1 MVIDCSKYAGKCACG
16 RVHTMETRAAVIE
29 PGCLFEFEKYMAQ
42 FGVTGKRC
50 ALYGENSYAATA
62 DRHPRAEQQ
71 IVLDPTGLH
80 ANEISTAEVLA
91 KLEGDVEVI
100 VAVGSGTIHD
110 IARFCAHER
119 GIRFVSCPTGAS
131 VDGFCSTVAAM
142 TWYGFKKTLPAVAP
156 EIVLADTE
164 IIKNAPM
171 ELVRS
176 GVGDIMAKYTALADW
191 KMAHVLTNELLCE
204 KIYSIMQDAADTV
217 MQSVPGIARGEESAY
232 ANVTYALIM
241 SGIAMQMMGNSRPAS
256 GAEHHMSHFWETIIE
271 QRGERPAMHGEQV
284 AVGTVLVL
292 RLIEELLAADV
303 DFDAARRAA
312 REYDKAAWESEI
324 RAVYGAAAQAVIDM
338 EAAAGK
344 NDTKA
349 RLRRIDS
356 MEKNWDAVCAQLR
369 TLPPAQ
375 EIYALL
381 HEVGCPCTPR
391 EIGVDKA
398 LLKQTFMYCKEI
410 RARYTVF
417 QTVYD
422 LGLLDELSD
431 RVIAKTETL

>member
-1 MVIDCSKYAGKCACG
+1 MFIDCSKYAGKCACG
-16 RVHTMETRAAVIE
+16 REHTMETRAAVIE

-62 DRHPRAEQQ
+62 DRHPRAEQK

-217 MQSVPGIARGEESAY
+217 MQSVLGIARGEESAY

-256 GAEHHMSHFWETIIE
+256 GAEHHISHMIE
-271 QRGERPAMHGEQV
+271 MEPEAFPVKFPAMHGEKTGV
-284 AVGTVLVL
+284 GSLIAV
-292 RLIEELLAADV
+292 
-303 DFDAARRAA
+303 
-312 REYDKAAWESEI
+312 REYKRLAKIEDITPYITDYAPIPEEHFRKFFGERLADSLIRENENDCLAKVSREKLSASWGELRHIIDELPTEEYLYGLLEMLDAKRDLASIGVEESE
-324 RAVYGAAAQAVIDM
+324 
-338 EAAAGK
+338 
-344 NDTKA
+344 
-349 RLRRIDS
+349 
-356 MEKNWDAVCAQLR
+356 
-369 TLPPAQ
+369 LP
-375 EIYALL
+375 
-381 HEVGCPCTPR
+381 V
-391 EIGVDKA
+391 
-398 LLKQTFMYCKEI
+398 LLKNSPLVRNRLTLMRTRRMMKIYEI
-410 RARYTVF
+410 
-417 QTVYD
+417 
-422 LGLLDELSD
+422 E
-431 RVIAKTETL
+431 

>member
-16 RVHTMETRAAVIE
+16 REHTMETRAAVIE
-29 PGCLFEFEKYMAQ
+29 PGCLFEFEKYMAE

-204 KIYSIMQDAADTV
+204 EIYSIMQRAVDTV
-217 MQSVPGIARGEESAY
+217 MQSVPGIVRGEESAY
-232 ANVTYALIM
+232 ADVTYALIM

-256 GAEHHMSHFWETIIE
+256 GAEHHISHMIE
-271 QRGERPAMHGEQV
+271 MEPEAFPVKFPAMHGEKTGV
-284 AVGTVLVL
+284 GSLIAV
-292 RLIEELLAADV
+292 
-303 DFDAARRAA
+303 
-312 REYDKAAWESEI
+312 REYKRLAKIEDITPYITDYAPIPEEHFRKFFGERLADSLMKENE
-324 RAVYGAAAQAVIDM
+324 
-338 EAAAGK
+338 
-344 NDTKA
+344 NDCLAKVSREKLSA
-349 RLRRIDS
+349 SWGELRRIIDELPTEEYLYGLLE
-356 MEKNWDAVCAQLR
+356 MLDAKRDLAS
-369 TLPPAQ
+369 
-375 EIYALL
+375 
-381 HEVGCPCTPR
+381 
-391 EIGVDKA
+391 IGVEESELPV
-398 LLKQTFMYCKEI
+398 LLKNSPLVRNRLTLMRTRRMMKIYEI
-410 RARYTVF
+410 
-417 QTVYD
+417 
-422 LGLLDELSD
+422 
-431 RVIAKTETL
+431 K

>member
-1 MVIDCSKYAGKCACG
+1 MFIDCSNYAGKCACG
-16 RVHTMETRAAVIE
+16 REHTMETRAAVIE
-29 PGCLFEFEKYMAQ
+29 PGCLFEFEKYMTQ

-62 DRHPRAEQQ
+62 DRHPCAEQK

-164 IIKNAPM
+164 IIKNAPL

-217 MQSVPGIARGEESAY
+217 MQSVPGIACGEESAY

-256 GAEHHMSHFWETIIE
+256 GAEHHISHMIE
-271 QRGERPAMHGEQV
+271 MEPEAFPVKFPAMHGEKTGV
-284 AVGTVLVL
+284 GSLIAV
-292 RLIEELLAADV
+292 
-303 DFDAARRAA
+303 
-312 REYDKAAWESEI
+312 REYKRLAKIEDIAPYITDYAPIPEEHFRKFFGERLADSLIKENENDCLAKVSREKLSASWGELRYIIDELPTEEYL
-324 RAVYGAAAQAVIDM
+324 YGLLEM
-338 EAAAGK
+338 
-344 NDTKA
+344 
-349 RLRRIDS
+349 L
-356 MEKNWDAVCAQLR
+356 DAKRDLAS
-369 TLPPAQ
+369 
-375 EIYALL
+375 
-381 HEVGCPCTPR
+381 
-391 EIGVDKA
+391 IGVDESELPV
-398 LLKQTFMYCKEI
+398 LLKNSPLVRNRLTLMRTRRMMKIYEI
-410 RARYTVF
+410 
-417 QTVYD
+417 
-422 LGLLDELSD
+422 
-431 RVIAKTETL
+431 K

>member
-16 RVHTMETRAAVIE
+16 REHTMETRAAVIE
-29 PGCLFEFEKYMAQ
+29 PGCLFEFEKYMAE

-217 MQSVPGIARGEESAY
+217 MQSVPGIVRGEESAY
-232 ANVTYALIM
+232 ADVTYALIM

-256 GAEHHMSHFWETIIE
+256 GAEHHISHMIE
-271 QRGERPAMHGEQV
+271 MEPEAFPVKFPAMHGEKTGV
-284 AVGTVLVL
+284 GSLIAV
-292 RLIEELLAADV
+292 
-303 DFDAARRAA
+303 
-312 REYDKAAWESEI
+312 REYKRLAKIEDITPYITDYAPIPEEHFRKFFGERLADSLMKENETDCLAKVSREKLSASWGE
-324 RAVYGAAAQAVIDM
+324 
-338 EAAAGK
+338 
-344 NDTKA
+344 
-349 RLRRIDS
+349 LRRIIDELPTEEYLYGLLE
-356 MEKNWDAVCAQLR
+356 MLDAKRDLAS
-369 TLPPAQ
+369 
-375 EIYALL
+375 
-381 HEVGCPCTPR
+381 
-391 EIGVDKA
+391 IGVEESELPV
-398 LLKQTFMYCKEI
+398 LLKNSPLVRNRLTLMRTRRMMNICEI
-410 RARYTVF
+410 
-417 QTVYD
+417 
-422 LGLLDELSD
+422 E
-431 RVIAKTETL
+431 

>member
-1 MVIDCSKYAGKCACG
+1 MFIDCSKYAGKCACG
-16 RVHTMETRAAVIE
+16 REHTMETRAAVIE

-62 DRHPRAEQQ
+62 DRHPRAEQK

-217 MQSVPGIARGEESAY
+217 MQSVPGIVRGEESAY
-232 ANVTYALIM
+232 ADVTYALIM

-256 GAEHHMSHFWETIIE
+256 GAEHHISHMIE
-271 QRGERPAMHGEQV
+271 MEPEAFPVKFPAMHGEKTGV
-284 AVGTVLVL
+284 GSLIAV
-292 RLIEELLAADV
+292 
-303 DFDAARRAA
+303 
-312 REYDKAAWESEI
+312 REYKRLAKIEDITPYITDYAPIPEEHFRKFFGERLADSLIKENENDCLAKVSREKLSASWGELRHIIDELPTEEYLYGLLEMLDAKRDLASIGVEESE
-324 RAVYGAAAQAVIDM
+324 
-338 EAAAGK
+338 
-344 NDTKA
+344 
-349 RLRRIDS
+349 
-356 MEKNWDAVCAQLR
+356 
-369 TLPPAQ
+369 LP
-375 EIYALL
+375 
-381 HEVGCPCTPR
+381 V
-391 EIGVDKA
+391 
-398 LLKQTFMYCKEI
+398 LLKNSPLVRNRLTLMRTRRMMKIYEI
-410 RARYTVF
+410 
-417 QTVYD
+417 
-422 LGLLDELSD
+422 E
-431 RVIAKTETL
+431 

>member
-1 MVIDCSKYAGKCACG
+1 MFIDCSKYAGKCACG
-16 RVHTMETRAAVIE
+16 REHTMETRAAVIE

-62 DRHPRAEQQ
+62 DRHPRAEQK

-217 MQSVPGIARGEESAY
+217 MQSVPGIVRGEESAY
-232 ANVTYALIM
+232 ADVTYALIM

-256 GAEHHMSHFWETIIE
+256 GAEHHISHMIE
-271 QRGERPAMHGEQV
+271 MEPEAFPVKFPAMHGEKTGV
-284 AVGTVLVL
+284 GSLIAV
-292 RLIEELLAADV
+292 
-303 DFDAARRAA
+303 
-312 REYDKAAWESEI
+312 REYKRLAKIEDITPYITDYAPIPEEHFRRFFGERLADSLIKENENDCLAKVSREKLSASWGELRHIIDELPTEEYLYGLLEMLDAKRDLASIGVEESE
-324 RAVYGAAAQAVIDM
+324 
-338 EAAAGK
+338 
-344 NDTKA
+344 
-349 RLRRIDS
+349 
-356 MEKNWDAVCAQLR
+356 
-369 TLPPAQ
+369 LP
-375 EIYALL
+375 
-381 HEVGCPCTPR
+381 V
-391 EIGVDKA
+391 
-398 LLKQTFMYCKEI
+398 LLKNSPLVRNRLTLMRTRRMMKIYEI
-410 RARYTVF
+410 
-417 QTVYD
+417 
-422 LGLLDELSD
+422 E
-431 RVIAKTETL
+431 

>member
-16 RVHTMETRAAVIE
+16 REHTMETRAAVIE
-29 PGCLFEFEKYMAQ
+29 PGCLFEFEKYMAE

-204 KIYSIMQDAADTV
+204 EIYSIMQRAVDTV
-217 MQSVPGIARGEESAY
+217 MQSVPGIVRGEESAY
-232 ANVTYALIM
+232 ADVTYALIM

-256 GAEHHMSHFWETIIE
+256 GAEHHISHMIE
-271 QRGERPAMHGEQV
+271 MEPEAFPVKFPAMHGEKTGV
-284 AVGTVLVL
+284 GSLIAV
-292 RLIEELLAADV
+292 
-303 DFDAARRAA
+303 
-312 REYDKAAWESEI
+312 REYKRLAKIEDITPYITDYAPIPEEHFRKFFGERLADSLMKENE
-324 RAVYGAAAQAVIDM
+324 
-338 EAAAGK
+338 
-344 NDTKA
+344 NDCLAKVSREKLSA
-349 RLRRIDS
+349 SWGELRRIIDELPTEEYLYWLLE
-356 MEKNWDAVCAQLR
+356 MLDAKRDLAS
-369 TLPPAQ
+369 
-375 EIYALL
+375 
-381 HEVGCPCTPR
+381 
-391 EIGVDKA
+391 IGVEESELPA
-398 LLKQTFMYCKEI
+398 LLKNSPLVRNRLTLMRTRRMMKIYEI
-410 RARYTVF
+410 
-417 QTVYD
+417 
-422 LGLLDELSD
+422 
-431 RVIAKTETL
+431 K

>member
-16 RVHTMETRAAVIE
+16 REHTMETRAAVIE
-29 PGCLFEFEKYMAQ
+29 PGCLFEFEKYMAE

-217 MQSVPGIARGEESAY
+217 MQSVPGIVRGEESAY
-232 ANVTYALIM
+232 ADVTYALIM

-256 GAEHHMSHFWETIIE
+256 GAEHHISHMIE
-271 QRGERPAMHGEQV
+271 MEPEAFPVKFPAMHGEKTGV
-284 AVGTVLVL
+284 GSLIAV
-292 RLIEELLAADV
+292 
-303 DFDAARRAA
+303 
-312 REYDKAAWESEI
+312 REYKRLAKIEDITPYITDYAPIPEEHFRKFFGERLADSLMKENE
-324 RAVYGAAAQAVIDM
+324 
-338 EAAAGK
+338 
-344 NDTKA
+344 NDCLAKVSREKLSA
-349 RLRRIDS
+349 SWGELRRIIDELPTEEYLYGLLE
-356 MEKNWDAVCAQLR
+356 MLDAKRDLAS
-369 TLPPAQ
+369 
-375 EIYALL
+375 
-381 HEVGCPCTPR
+381 
-391 EIGVDKA
+391 IGVEESELPV
-398 LLKQTFMYCKEI
+398 LLKNSPLVRNRLTLMRTRRMMKIYEI
-410 RARYTVF
+410 
-417 QTVYD
+417 
-422 LGLLDELSD
+422 E
-431 RVIAKTETL
+431 

>member
-16 RVHTMETRAAVIE
+16 REHTMETRAAVIE
-29 PGCLFEFEKYMAQ
+29 PGCLFEFEKYMAE

-164 IIKNAPM
+164 IIKSAPM

-191 KMAHVLTNELLCE
+191 KMAHILTNELLCE

-217 MQSVPGIARGEESAY
+217 MQSVPGIVRGEESAY
-232 ANVTYALIM
+232 ADVTYALIM

-256 GAEHHMSHFWETIIE
+256 GAEHHISHMIE
-271 QRGERPAMHGEQV
+271 MEPEAFPVKFPAMHGEKTGV
-284 AVGTVLVL
+284 GSLIAV
-292 RLIEELLAADV
+292 
-303 DFDAARRAA
+303 
-312 REYDKAAWESEI
+312 REYKRLAKIEDITPYITDYAPIPEEHFRKFFGERLADSLMKENE
-324 RAVYGAAAQAVIDM
+324 
-338 EAAAGK
+338 
-344 NDTKA
+344 NDCLAKVSREKLSA
-349 RLRRIDS
+349 SWGELRRIIDELPTEEYLYGLLE
-356 MEKNWDAVCAQLR
+356 MLDAKRDLAS
-369 TLPPAQ
+369 
-375 EIYALL
+375 
-381 HEVGCPCTPR
+381 
-391 EIGVDKA
+391 IGVEESELSV
-398 LLKQTFMYCKEI
+398 LLKNSPLVRNRLTLMRTRRMMNICEI
-410 RARYTVF
+410 
-417 QTVYD
+417 
-422 LGLLDELSD
+422 E
-431 RVIAKTETL
+431 

>member
-16 RVHTMETRAAVIE
+16 REHTMETRAAVIE

-217 MQSVPGIARGEESAY
+217 MQSVPGIVRGEESAY
-232 ANVTYALIM
+232 ADVTYALIM

-256 GAEHHMSHFWETIIE
+256 GAEHHISHMIE
-271 QRGERPAMHGEQV
+271 MEPEAFPVKFPAMHGEKTGV
-284 AVGTVLVL
+284 GSLIAV
-292 RLIEELLAADV
+292 
-303 DFDAARRAA
+303 
-312 REYDKAAWESEI
+312 REYKRLAKIEDITPYITDYAPIPEEHFRKFFGERLADSLIKENE
-324 RAVYGAAAQAVIDM
+324 
-338 EAAAGK
+338 
-344 NDTKA
+344 NDCLAKVSREKLSA
-349 RLRRIDS
+349 SWGELRRIIDELPTEEYLYGLLE
-356 MEKNWDAVCAQLR
+356 MLDAKRDLAS
-369 TLPPAQ
+369 
-375 EIYALL
+375 
-381 HEVGCPCTPR
+381 
-391 EIGVDKA
+391 IGVEESELSV
-398 LLKQTFMYCKEI
+398 LLKNSPLVRNRLTLMRTRRMMNICEI
-410 RARYTVF
+410 
-417 QTVYD
+417 
-422 LGLLDELSD
+422 E
-431 RVIAKTETL
+431 

>member
-16 RVHTMETRAAVIE
+16 REHTMETRAAVIE
-29 PGCLFEFEKYMAQ
+29 PGCLFEFEKYMAE

-217 MQSVPGIARGEESAY
+217 MQSVPGIVRGEESAY
-232 ANVTYALIM
+232 ADVTYALIM

-256 GAEHHMSHFWETIIE
+256 GAEHHISHMIE
-271 QRGERPAMHGEQV
+271 MEPEAFPVKFPAMHGEKTGV
-284 AVGTVLVL
+284 GSLIAV
-292 RLIEELLAADV
+292 
-303 DFDAARRAA
+303 
-312 REYDKAAWESEI
+312 REYKRLAKIEDITPYITDYAPIQEEHFRKFFGERLADSLMKENENDCLAKVSREKLSASW
-324 RAVYGAAAQAVIDM
+324 
-338 EAAAGK
+338 GK
-344 NDTKA
+344 
-349 RLRRIDS
+349 LRRIIDELPTEEYLYGLLE
-356 MEKNWDAVCAQLR
+356 MLDAKRDLAS
-369 TLPPAQ
+369 
-375 EIYALL
+375 
-381 HEVGCPCTPR
+381 
-391 EIGVDKA
+391 IGVEESELPV
-398 LLKQTFMYCKEI
+398 LLKNSPLVRNRLTLMRTRRMMNICEI
-410 RARYTVF
+410 
-417 QTVYD
+417 
-422 LGLLDELSD
+422 E
-431 RVIAKTETL
+431 

>member
-16 RVHTMETRAAVIE
+16 REHTMETRAAVIE
-29 PGCLFEFEKYMAQ
+29 PGCLFEFEKYMAE

-204 KIYSIMQDAADTV
+204 KIYNIMQSAADTV
-217 MQSVPGIARGEESAY
+217 MQSVPGIVRGEESAY
-232 ANVTYALIM
+232 ADVTYALIM

-256 GAEHHMSHFWETIIE
+256 GAEHHISHMIE
-271 QRGERPAMHGEQV
+271 MEPEAFQVKFPAMHGEKTGV
-284 AVGTVLVL
+284 GSLIAV
-292 RLIEELLAADV
+292 
-303 DFDAARRAA
+303 
-312 REYDKAAWESEI
+312 REYKRLAKIEDITPYITDYAPIPEEHFRKFFGERLADSLMKENE
-324 RAVYGAAAQAVIDM
+324 
-338 EAAAGK
+338 
-344 NDTKA
+344 NDCLAKVSREKLSA
-349 RLRRIDS
+349 SWGELRRIIDELPTEEYLYGLLE
-356 MEKNWDAVCAQLR
+356 MLDAKRDLAS
-369 TLPPAQ
+369 
-375 EIYALL
+375 
-381 HEVGCPCTPR
+381 
-391 EIGVDKA
+391 IGVEESELPV
-398 LLKQTFMYCKEI
+398 LLKNSPLVRNRLTLMRTRRMMNICEI
-410 RARYTVF
+410 
-417 QTVYD
+417 
-422 LGLLDELSD
+422 E
-431 RVIAKTETL
+431 

>member
-16 RVHTMETRAAVIE
+16 REHTMETRAAVIE
-29 PGCLFEFEKYMAQ
+29 PGCLFEFEKYMAE

-204 KIYSIMQDAADTV
+204 KIYSIMQSAADTV
-217 MQSVPGIARGEESAY
+217 MQSVPGIVRGEESAY
-232 ANVTYALIM
+232 ADVTYALIM

-256 GAEHHMSHFWETIIE
+256 GAEHHISHMIE
-271 QRGERPAMHGEQV
+271 MEPEAFLVKFPAMHGEKTGV
-284 AVGTVLVL
+284 GSLIAV
-292 RLIEELLAADV
+292 
-303 DFDAARRAA
+303 
-312 REYDKAAWESEI
+312 REYKRLAKIEDITPYITDYAPIPEEHFRKFFGERLADSLMKENE
-324 RAVYGAAAQAVIDM
+324 
-338 EAAAGK
+338 
-344 NDTKA
+344 NDCLAKVSREKLSA
-349 RLRRIDS
+349 SWGELRRIIDELPTEEYLYGLLE
-356 MEKNWDAVCAQLR
+356 MLDAKRDLAS
-369 TLPPAQ
+369 
-375 EIYALL
+375 
-381 HEVGCPCTPR
+381 
-391 EIGVDKA
+391 IGVEESELPV
-398 LLKQTFMYCKEI
+398 LLKNSPLVRNRLTLMRTRRMMNICEI
-410 RARYTVF
+410 
-417 QTVYD
+417 
-422 LGLLDELSD
+422 E
-431 RVIAKTETL
+431 

>member
-1 MVIDCSKYAGKCACG
+1 M
-16 RVHTMETRAAVIE
+16 
-29 PGCLFEFEKYMAQ
+29 
-42 FGVTGKRC
+42 
-50 ALYGENSYAATA
+50 
-62 DRHPRAEQQ
+62 
-71 IVLDPTGLH
+71 
-80 ANEISTAEVLA
+80 
-91 KLEGDVEVI
+91 EVI

-232 ANVTYALIM
+232 ADVTYALIM

-256 GAEHHMSHFWETIIE
+256 GAEHHISHMIE
-271 QRGERPAMHGEQV
+271 MEPEAFPVKFPAMHGEKTGV
-284 AVGTVLVL
+284 GSLIAV
-292 RLIEELLAADV
+292 
-303 DFDAARRAA
+303 
-312 REYDKAAWESEI
+312 REYKRLAKIEDITPYITDYAPIPEEHFRKFFGERLADSLIRENKNDCLAKVSRENLSASWGELRHIIDELPTEEYLYGLLEMLDAKRDLASIGVEESELS
-324 RAVYGAAAQAVIDM
+324 V
-338 EAAAGK
+338 
-344 NDTKA
+344 
-349 RLRRIDS
+349 
-356 MEKNWDAVCAQLR
+356 
-369 TLPPAQ
+369 
-375 EIYALL
+375 
-381 HEVGCPCTPR
+381 
-391 EIGVDKA
+391 
-398 LLKQTFMYCKEI
+398 LLKNSPLVRNRLTLMRTRRMMKIYEI
-410 RARYTVF
+410 
-417 QTVYD
+417 
-422 LGLLDELSD
+422 E
-431 RVIAKTETL
+431 

>member
-1 MVIDCSKYAGKCACG
+1 MFIDCSKYAGKCTCG
-16 RVHTMETRAAVIE
+16 REHTMETRAAVIE

-62 DRHPRAEQQ
+62 DRHPRAEQK
-71 IVLDPTGLH
+71 IVLDPNGLH

-204 KIYSIMQDAADTV
+204 KIYSIMKDAADTV
-217 MQSVPGIARGEESAY
+217 MQSVPSIARGEESAY
-232 ANVTYALIM
+232 ADVTYALIM

-256 GAEHHMSHFWETIIE
+256 GAEHHISHMIE
-271 QRGERPAMHGEQV
+271 MEPEAFPVKFPAMHGEKTGV
-284 AVGTVLVL
+284 GSLIAV
-292 RLIEELLAADV
+292 
-303 DFDAARRAA
+303 
-312 REYDKAAWESEI
+312 REYKCLAKIEDITPYITDYAPIPEEYFRKFFGERLADSLIKENENDCLAKVSREKLSASWGELRHIIDELPTEEYL
-324 RAVYGAAAQAVIDM
+324 YGLLEM
-338 EAAAGK
+338 
-344 NDTKA
+344 
-349 RLRRIDS
+349 L
-356 MEKNWDAVCAQLR
+356 DAKRDLAS
-369 TLPPAQ
+369 
-375 EIYALL
+375 
-381 HEVGCPCTPR
+381 
-391 EIGVDKA
+391 IGVEEIDLPV
-398 LLKQTFMYCKEI
+398 LLKNSPLVRNRLTLMRTRRMIKIHEI
-410 RARYTVF
+410 
-417 QTVYD
+417 
-422 LGLLDELSD
+422 E
-431 RVIAKTETL
+431 

>member
-16 RVHTMETRAAVIE
+16 REHTMETRAAVIE
-29 PGCLFEFEKYMAQ
+29 PGCLFEFEKYMAE

-204 KIYSIMQDAADTV
+204 KIYSIMQGAADTV
-217 MQSVPGIARGEESAY
+217 MQSVPGIVRGEESAY
-232 ANVTYALIM
+232 ADVTYALIM

-256 GAEHHMSHFWETIIE
+256 GAEHHISHMIE
-271 QRGERPAMHGEQV
+271 MEPEAFPVKFPAMHGEKTGV
-284 AVGTVLVL
+284 GSLIAV
-292 RLIEELLAADV
+292 
-303 DFDAARRAA
+303 
-312 REYDKAAWESEI
+312 REYKRLAKIEDITPYITDYAPIPEEHFRKFFGERLADSLMKENE
-324 RAVYGAAAQAVIDM
+324 
-338 EAAAGK
+338 
-344 NDTKA
+344 NDCLAKVSREKLSA
-349 RLRRIDS
+349 SWGELRRIIDELPTEEYLYGLLE
-356 MEKNWDAVCAQLR
+356 MLDAKRDLAS
-369 TLPPAQ
+369 
-375 EIYALL
+375 
-381 HEVGCPCTPR
+381 
-391 EIGVDKA
+391 IGVEESELPV
-398 LLKQTFMYCKEI
+398 LLKNSPLVRNRLTLMRTRRMMNICEI
-410 RARYTVF
+410 
-417 QTVYD
+417 
-422 LGLLDELSD
+422 E
-431 RVIAKTETL
+431 

>member
-16 RVHTMETRAAVIE
+16 REHTMETRAAVIE
-29 PGCLFEFEKYMAQ
+29 PGCLFEFEKYMAE

-204 KIYSIMQDAADTV
+204 KIYSIMQSAADTV
-217 MQSVPGIARGEESAY
+217 MQSVPGIVRGEESAY
-232 ANVTYALIM
+232 ADVTYALVM

-256 GAEHHMSHFWETIIE
+256 GAEHHISHMIE
-271 QRGERPAMHGEQV
+271 MEPEAFLVKFPAMHGEKTGV
-284 AVGTVLVL
+284 GSLIAV
-292 RLIEELLAADV
+292 
-303 DFDAARRAA
+303 
-312 REYDKAAWESEI
+312 REYKRLAKIEDITPYITDYAPIPEEHFRKFFGERLADSLMKENE
-324 RAVYGAAAQAVIDM
+324 
-338 EAAAGK
+338 
-344 NDTKA
+344 NDCLAKVSREKLSA
-349 RLRRIDS
+349 SWGELRRIIDELPTEEYLYGLLE
-356 MEKNWDAVCAQLR
+356 MLDAKRDLAS
-369 TLPPAQ
+369 
-375 EIYALL
+375 
-381 HEVGCPCTPR
+381 
-391 EIGVDKA
+391 IGVEESELPV
-398 LLKQTFMYCKEI
+398 LLKNSPLVRNRLTLMRTRRMMNICEI
-410 RARYTVF
+410 
-417 QTVYD
+417 
-422 LGLLDELSD
+422 E
-431 RVIAKTETL
+431 

>member
-16 RVHTMETRAAVIE
+16 REHTMETRAAVIE
-29 PGCLFEFEKYMAQ
+29 PGCLFEFEKYMAE

-62 DRHPRAEQQ
+62 DRHPCAEQQ

-204 KIYSIMQDAADTV
+204 KIYNIMQSAADTV
-217 MQSVPGIARGEESAY
+217 MQSVPGIVRGEESAY
-232 ANVTYALIM
+232 ADVTYALIM

-256 GAEHHMSHFWETIIE
+256 GAEHHISHMIE
-271 QRGERPAMHGEQV
+271 MEPEAFPVKFPAMHGEKTGV
-284 AVGTVLVL
+284 GSLIAV
-292 RLIEELLAADV
+292 
-303 DFDAARRAA
+303 
-312 REYDKAAWESEI
+312 REYKRLAKIEDITPYITDYAPIPEEHFRKFFGERLADSLMKENE
-324 RAVYGAAAQAVIDM
+324 
-338 EAAAGK
+338 
-344 NDTKA
+344 NDCLAKVSREKLSA
-349 RLRRIDS
+349 SWGELRRIIDELPTEEYLYGLLE
-356 MEKNWDAVCAQLR
+356 MLDAKRDLAS
-369 TLPPAQ
+369 
-375 EIYALL
+375 
-381 HEVGCPCTPR
+381 
-391 EIGVDKA
+391 IGVEESELPV
-398 LLKQTFMYCKEI
+398 LLKNSPLVRNRLTLMRTRRMMNICEI
-410 RARYTVF
+410 
-417 QTVYD
+417 
-422 LGLLDELSD
+422 E
-431 RVIAKTETL
+431 

>member
-16 RVHTMETRAAVIE
+16 REHTMETRAAVIE
-29 PGCLFEFEKYMAQ
+29 PGCLFEFEKYMAE

-204 KIYSIMQDAADTV
+204 KIYNIMQSAADTV
-217 MQSVPGIARGEESAY
+217 MQSVPGIVRGEESAY
-232 ANVTYALIM
+232 ADVTYALIM

-256 GAEHHMSHFWETIIE
+256 GAEHHISHMIE
-271 QRGERPAMHGEQV
+271 MEPEAFPVKFPAMHGEKTGV
-284 AVGTVLVL
+284 GSLIAVHEYK
-292 RLIEELLAADV
+292 RLAKIEDITPYITDYAPIPEEHFRKFFGERLADSLMKENENDCLAKV
-303 DFDAARRAA
+303 S
-312 REYDKAAWESEI
+312 REKLSASWGE
-324 RAVYGAAAQAVIDM
+324 
-338 EAAAGK
+338 
-344 NDTKA
+344 
-349 RLRRIDS
+349 LRRIIDELPTEEYLYGLLE
-356 MEKNWDAVCAQLR
+356 MLDAKRDLAS
-369 TLPPAQ
+369 
-375 EIYALL
+375 
-381 HEVGCPCTPR
+381 
-391 EIGVDKA
+391 IGVEESELPV
-398 LLKQTFMYCKEI
+398 LLKNSPLVRNRLTLMRTRRMMNICEI
-410 RARYTVF
+410 
-417 QTVYD
+417 
-422 LGLLDELSD
+422 E
-431 RVIAKTETL
+431 

>member
-1 MVIDCSKYAGKCACG
+1 MFIDCGKYAGKCACG
-16 RVHTMETRAAVIE
+16 REHTMETRAAVIE

-62 DRHPRAEQQ
+62 DRHPRAEQK

-191 KMAHVLTNELLCE
+191 KMAHVLTDELLCD
-204 KIYSIMQDAADTV
+204 KIYGIMQSAADTV
-217 MQSVPGIARGEESAY
+217 MRSVPGIARGEESAY
-232 ANVTYALIM
+232 AKVTYALIM

-256 GAEHHMSHFWETIIE
+256 GAEHHISHMIE
-271 QRGERPAMHGEQV
+271 MEPEAFPVKFPAMHGEKTGV
-284 AVGTVLVL
+284 GSLIAV
-292 RLIEELLAADV
+292 
-303 DFDAARRAA
+303 
-312 REYDKAAWESEI
+312 REYKRLAKIEDITPYITDYAPVPEEHFRKFFGERLADSLIKENENDCLAKVSREKLSASWGELRHIIDELPTEEYLYRLLEMLDAKRDLASIGVEESELS
-324 RAVYGAAAQAVIDM
+324 V
-338 EAAAGK
+338 
-344 NDTKA
+344 
-349 RLRRIDS
+349 
-356 MEKNWDAVCAQLR
+356 
-369 TLPPAQ
+369 
-375 EIYALL
+375 
-381 HEVGCPCTPR
+381 
-391 EIGVDKA
+391 
-398 LLKQTFMYCKEI
+398 LLKNSPLVRNRLTLMRTRRMIKINEI
-410 RARYTVF
+410 
-417 QTVYD
+417 
-422 LGLLDELSD
+422 E
-431 RVIAKTETL
+431 

>member
-16 RVHTMETRAAVIE
+16 REHTMETRAAVIE
-29 PGCLFEFEKYMAQ
+29 PGCLFEFEKYMAE

-62 DRHPRAEQQ
+62 DRHPCAEQQ

-204 KIYSIMQDAADTV
+204 KIYSIMQSAADTV
-217 MQSVPGIARGEESAY
+217 MQSVPGIVRGEESAY
-232 ANVTYALIM
+232 ADVTYALIM

-256 GAEHHMSHFWETIIE
+256 GAEHHISHMIE
-271 QRGERPAMHGEQV
+271 MEPEAFPVKFPAMHGEKTGV
-284 AVGTVLVL
+284 GSLIAV
-292 RLIEELLAADV
+292 
-303 DFDAARRAA
+303 
-312 REYDKAAWESEI
+312 REYKRLAKIEDITPYITDYAPIPEEHFRKFFGERLADSLMKENE
-324 RAVYGAAAQAVIDM
+324 
-338 EAAAGK
+338 
-344 NDTKA
+344 NDCLAKVSREKLSA
-349 RLRRIDS
+349 SWGELRRIIDELPTEEYLYGLLE
-356 MEKNWDAVCAQLR
+356 MLDAKRDLAS
-369 TLPPAQ
+369 
-375 EIYALL
+375 
-381 HEVGCPCTPR
+381 
-391 EIGVDKA
+391 IGVEESELPV
-398 LLKQTFMYCKEI
+398 LLKNSPLVRNRLTLMRTRRMMNICEI
-410 RARYTVF
+410 
-417 QTVYD
+417 
-422 LGLLDELSD
+422 E
-431 RVIAKTETL
+431 

>member
-16 RVHTMETRAAVIE
+16 REHTMETRAAVIE
-29 PGCLFEFEKYMAQ
+29 PGCLFEFEKYMAE

-62 DRHPRAEQQ
+62 DRHPRSEQQ

-204 KIYSIMQDAADTV
+204 KIYSIMQRAADTV
-217 MQSVPGIARGEESAY
+217 MQSVPGIVRGEESAY
-232 ANVTYALIM
+232 ADVTYALIM

-256 GAEHHMSHFWETIIE
+256 GAEHHISHMIE
-271 QRGERPAMHGEQV
+271 MEPEAFPVKFPAMHGEKTGV
-284 AVGTVLVL
+284 GSLIAV
-292 RLIEELLAADV
+292 
-303 DFDAARRAA
+303 
-312 REYDKAAWESEI
+312 REYKRLAKIEDITPYITDYAPIPEEHFRKFFGERLADSLMKENE
-324 RAVYGAAAQAVIDM
+324 
-338 EAAAGK
+338 
-344 NDTKA
+344 NDCLAKVSREKLSA
-349 RLRRIDS
+349 SWGELRRIIDELPTEEYLYGLLE
-356 MEKNWDAVCAQLR
+356 MLDAKRDLAS
-369 TLPPAQ
+369 
-375 EIYALL
+375 
-381 HEVGCPCTPR
+381 
-391 EIGVDKA
+391 IGVEESELPV
-398 LLKQTFMYCKEI
+398 LLKNSPLVRNRLTLMRTRRMMNICEI
-410 RARYTVF
+410 
-417 QTVYD
+417 
-422 LGLLDELSD
+422 E
-431 RVIAKTETL
+431 

>member
-16 RVHTMETRAAVIE
+16 REHTMETRAAVIE
-29 PGCLFEFEKYMAQ
+29 PGCLFEFEKYLAE

-50 ALYGENSYAATA
+50 ALYGENSYVATA

-204 KIYSIMQDAADTV
+204 KIYSIMQRAVDTV
-217 MQSVPGIARGEESAY
+217 MQSVPGIVRGEESAY
-232 ANVTYALIM
+232 ADVTYALIM

-256 GAEHHMSHFWETIIE
+256 GAEHHISHMIE
-271 QRGERPAMHGEQV
+271 MEPEAFPVKFPAMHGEKTGV
-284 AVGTVLVL
+284 GSLIAV
-292 RLIEELLAADV
+292 
-303 DFDAARRAA
+303 
-312 REYDKAAWESEI
+312 REYKRLAKIEDITPYITDYAPIPEEHFRKFFGERLADSLMKENE
-324 RAVYGAAAQAVIDM
+324 
-338 EAAAGK
+338 
-344 NDTKA
+344 NDCLAKVSREKLSA
-349 RLRRIDS
+349 SWGELRRIIDELPTEEYLYGLLE
-356 MEKNWDAVCAQLR
+356 MLDAKRDLAS
-369 TLPPAQ
+369 
-375 EIYALL
+375 
-381 HEVGCPCTPR
+381 
-391 EIGVDKA
+391 IGVEESELSV
-398 LLKQTFMYCKEI
+398 LLKNSPLVRNRLTLMRTRRMMNICEI
-410 RARYTVF
+410 
-417 QTVYD
+417 
-422 LGLLDELSD
+422 E
-431 RVIAKTETL
+431 